1 VEEKEERE
9 SAFREDAILVAG
21 ACERLTQQF
30 RRWRRYALCGGNP
43 RGSRAGRESAYKGLP
58 QFIRALEDSAN
69 ARQRSAHSLATGPAI
84 CEPFIS
90 PFGLTC
96 MVDERR

>member
-1 VEEKEERE
+1 MR
-9 SAFREDAILVAG
+9 G
-21 ACERLTQQF
+21 H
-30 RRWRRYALCGGNP
+30 P
-43 RGSRAGRESAYKGLP
+43 RGLRAGRDVSIQGLP
-58 QFIRALEDSAN
+58 NLFEHEGIKQN